1 MLIHPFDLLIEIK
14 EYKTQVLNECLT
26 EYITYLPLIEVE
38 TSLK

>member
-1 MLIHPFDLLIEIK
+1 MLIHPFDLVIEIK
-14 EYKTQVLNECLT
+14 DYKVLNESLT